1 MVEGRG
7 ESAFPATL
15 RGAEPSINCC
25 ESGALQTINR
35 LPNVSKFIHPPSL
48 PAMKWFRWHSNTVA
62 CSRRDLLEVSSNAR
76 LNPKPASRATAT
88 VAQMDS
94 PLDLSFLPSDVV
106 QAARIERDGEVAWPL
121 ADATSAINA
130 LAAAGRL
137 VLGLDARR

>member
-1 MVEGRG
+1 
-7 ESAFPATL
+7 
-15 RGAEPSINCC
+15 
-25 ESGALQTINR
+25 
-35 LPNVSKFIHPPSL
+35 
-48 PAMKWFRWHSNTVA
+48 
-62 CSRRDLLEVSSNAR
+62 
-76 LNPKPASRATAT
+76 
-88 VAQMDS
+88 MDS